1 MSKDTNPPGPPDSNN
16 SGGKIIT
23 FPSGE
28 RVNTNDVGINSVIG
42 QVGNVHTP
50 EIMDPISVA
59 DEVRDRIKYVKKQE
73 IVKALK
79 DNSSTAVTIDALL
92 LEIAEELSHL
102 KFERRKASQE
112 GKNTSNYTVSRIN
125 SLRSMAE
132 LLLKRKEAA
141 LAEKLDL
148 KSPRLQ
154 KIFEVWMEFFYESM
168 IKCQIPDHLTDLV
181 FQQMKADMVEWEKRI
196 EAM

>member
-1 MSKDTNPPGPPDSNN
+1 MSRDSDLPPDSPD
-16 SGGKIIT
+16 SCGGKVII
-23 FPSGE
+23 FPSGD
-28 RVNTNDVGINSVIG
+28 RINTNDVGVNSVIS
-42 QVGNVHTP
+42 QVGNVQTP
-50 EIMDPISVA
+50 QILDPVSVA
-59 DEVRDRIKYVKKQE
+59 DEVKDRIKYVKKQE
-73 IVKALK
+73 IVKALRE
-79 DNSSTAVTIDALL
+79 DASTAVVIDALL

-112 GKNTSNYTVSRIN
+112 GRSTANYTVSRIN

-148 KSPRLQ
+148 RSPRLQ

-168 IKCQIPDHLTDLV
+168 LKCQIPDHLTDLV
-181 FQQMKADMVEWEKRI
+181 FQQMKADMMDWEKRI